1 MFSIMNETK
10 IENTGKNVPF
20 PDKESVPSSLRNE
33 NNRLFNL
40 IWLILYIIFIVP
52 SVYFVIES
60 AKNHTTTDFPIH
72 PIVFVPMAIIV
83 CLFLVIPKRNNFF
96 TLPIF
101 IVIGVISNVVFAKFY
116 DLTWLFYPEF
126 IGFRTI
132 DSTAARWISFGSWGV
147 SFLIVSIALYIFMS
161 STLRLLFK
169 ETKVLLCFLLSLLFT
184 CVTAYILFYLMP
196 LSLTFPRT
204 DLDTELDHSI
214 NVEFL
219 NPKAPSNEPK
229 QVTSVTSATH
239 FFIQATGLSKGNRY
253 GIRILDPNQT
263 IMKEAS
269 TFYYCRTSDCEYEL
283 GQSNSIG
290 ERLNPGIYTVQ
301 IIAQKG
307 SSMTIV
313 AEKEIEI
320 TELIIS
326 PYVAGTEYPCELWLE
341 LDESRDKL
349 LLVEIDDGQKM
360 TNIGVWAQCD
370 SGKTYDAQVEV
381 GAINN
386 TTLYFSKV
394 IPASGE
400 PTLIINLGGN
410 VTYGLVRLIIDNQAM
425 GEAYIDRG
433 N

>member
-1 MFSIMNETK
+1 MNETK
-10 IENTGKNVPF
+10 IESFGKNIPL
-20 PDKESVPSSLRNE
+20 PGEKSVPSSPRNE

-52 SVYFVIES
+52 SVYFVIEI
-60 AKNHTTTDFPIH
+60 AKSHTTTDFPIH

-83 CLFLVIPKRNNFF
+83 CLFLVIPKRNKFF
-96 TLPIF
+96 TLSIF
-101 IVIGVISNVVFAKFY
+101 IIIGVISNVVFAKFY

-132 DSTAARWISFGSWGV
+132 DSTAAWWITFGSWGV

-161 STLRLLFK
+161 SLLRLLFK
-169 ETKVLLCFLLSLLFT
+169 KSRVLLCFLLSLLFT
-184 CVTAYILFYLMP
+184 CITAYIFFYLMP
-196 LSLTFPRT
+196 LSLTFPKT
-204 DLDTELDHSI
+204 ELNTELDNSI
-214 NVEFL
+214 NVEIL
-219 NPKAPSNEPK
+219 NPKVPSNEPK
-229 QVTSVTSATH
+229 QVTSVESATH
-239 FFIQATGLSKGNRY
+239 FFIQATGLSKGYRY
-253 GIRILDPNQT
+253 GIRMLDPNQT
-263 IMKEAS
+263 VIEEAS
-269 TFYYCRTSDCEYEL
+269 TFYYCRTFDCEYEL
-283 GQSNSIG
+283 GQANSIG

-326 PYVAGTEYPCELWLE
+326 PYMANTEYPCKLWLE
-341 LDESRDKL
+341 LDESSDKL
-349 LLVEIDDGQKM
+349 LLVKIDDGQKM

-386 TTLYFSKV
+386 TTLYYSKV
-394 IPASGE
+394 IPESGE

-433 N
+433 

>member
-1 MFSIMNETK
+1 MNETK
-10 IENTGKNVPF
+10 IESSGKNIPL
-20 PDKESVPSSLRNE
+20 PGKKSVPSSPQDE

-40 IWLILYIIFIVP
+40 IWLILYLIFIVP
-52 SVYFVIES
+52 SIYFVIEI
-60 AKNHTTTDFPIH
+60 AKSHTTTDFPIY
-72 PIVFVPMAIIV
+72 PIIFIPMAIIV

-101 IVIGVISNVVFAKFY
+101 IIIGVISNVVFAKFY

-126 IGFRTI
+126 IGLRTI
-132 DSTAARWISFGSWGV
+132 DSTAAWWISFGSWGV
-147 SFLIVSIALYIFMS
+147 SFLIVSIALYVFMS
-161 STLRLLFK
+161 SFLRLLFK
-169 ETKVLLCFLLSLLFT
+169 KSRVLLCFLLSLLFT
-184 CVTAYILFYLMP
+184 SVAAYILFYLIP
-196 LSLTFPRT
+196 LSLTFPKT
-204 DLDTELDHSI
+204 ELNTELDNSI
-214 NVEFL
+214 NVEFFD
-219 NPKAPSNEPK
+219 PKAPPNESK
-229 QVTSVTSATH
+229 QVTSVQSATQ
-239 FFIQATGLSKGNRY
+239 FFIQATGLSKGYRY

-263 IMKEAS
+263 VMKEAS

-283 GQSNSIG
+283 GQANSIV

-313 AEKEIEI
+313 AKKEIEI
-320 TELIIS
+320 TALIIS
-326 PYVAGTEYPCELWLE
+326 PYMANTEYPCELWLE

-349 LLVEIDDGQKM
+349 LLVDIDDGQKM
-360 TNIGVWAQCD
+360 TNIGVWVQCD

-381 GAINN
+381 GTINN
-386 TTLYFSKV
+386 TTLYYSKV

-433 N
+433 